1 MADEPGKDDAGPA
14 DSSTAEKRKKPARTA
29 VLIVHGIGNQRPLD
43 TLRGMVRAVWTT
55 DPAVSGP
62 KANHWLH
69 FDRSGDVDLPVVTT
83 STVAGHDHQIEFH
96 ELYWAHT
103 MAGTRLVAVLLWLFE
118 FVRKGSRP
126 LRRDLVRLWYVAVP
140 FLVAVIA
147 AVVLLV
153 LDAALVLLGETG
165 ALAPPWDL
173 AVPWTLTTVIVIAT
187 MRWRGLAVLVA
198 MAAALLLAAWAFRG
212 GGSMHEAIL
221 GRIDDRASVFA
232 AGGVL
237 LLFAGMAALFLT
249 SVIGDAAR
257 YYRNSPANIRVRR
270 AVRALGARSLAAL
283 HDEDFDRV
291 IVVAHSLGSVIAYD
305 VLRAHW
311 SDVCSSFGNVAGTPG
326 LAAQDRFPVRDGKPV
341 GNDVPFTDAE
351 RATWRNRGRAL
362 LSQLRTDRATPEKPL
377 WLVTDFVTLGSPLA
391 HARYLNASGRNE
403 RELADDF
410 AARLG
415 DREAPTC
422 PPRYDEEDGRLT
434 FTPDGDDPARTQYL
448 HHAAL
453 FALTRWTNLHFPAGT
468 FNGDLIGGTLAGVLG
483 SAIRDIEVPRPRRW
497 GLSWH
502 TWYWR
507 WADRKPGAPAPRHI
521 AALRDAVNLLDHPE
535 T

>member
-1 MADEPGKDDAGPA
+1 MAEEPGKDDAARG
-14 DSSTAEKRKKPARTA
+14 EKRKRAPRTA
-29 VLIVHGIGNQRPLD
+29 VLIVHGIGNQRPLE

-55 DPAVSGP
+55 DPVVSGP
-62 KANHWLH
+62 NANHWLH
-69 FDRSGDVDLPVVTT
+69 FDRLSGDVDLPVVTT

-96 ELYWAHT
+96 EFYWAHT

-126 LRRDLVRLWYVAVP
+126 LRPDLIRLWYVAVP

-147 AVVLLV
+147 SAVLLA
-153 LDAALVLLGETG
+153 LDASLSLLGET
-165 ALAPPWDL
+165 AVAVAPWDL
-173 AVPWTLTTVIVIAT
+173 LVPWTLTTIIVILA
-187 MRWRGLAVLVA
+187 MRWRGFAVLVA
-198 MAAALLLAAWAFRG
+198 MAAVLLLAAWAFRG

-221 GRIDDRASVFA
+221 GRLDDPASVLA

-237 LLFAGMAALFLT
+237 LAFAGMAALFLT

-283 HDEDFDRV
+283 HDSDFDRV

-305 VLRAHW
+305 VLRAYW

-326 LAAQDRFPVRDGKPV
+326 LAEQDRFPNRDGTPV
-341 GNDVPFTDAE
+341 GNDVAFTPAE
-351 RATWRNRGRAL
+351 RATWRNRGRTL
-362 LSQLRTDRATPEKPL
+362 LSRLQSARAPADKPL
-377 WLVTDFVTLGSPLA
+377 WLVTDFVTLGSPLT
-391 HARYLNASGRNE
+391 HARYLNASGRGWREMAENFAE
-403 RELADDF
+403 RLA
-410 AARLG
+410 

-422 PPRYDEEDGRLT
+422 PPRYNGDDGRLT
-434 FTPDGDDPARTQYL
+434 FTPDGDDPATTQYL

-453 FALTRWTNLHFPAGT
+453 FGLTRWTNLHFPAGT
-468 FNGDLIGGTLAGVLG
+468 FNGDLIGGAISGVLG
-483 SAIRDIEVPRPRRW
+483 SAVKDVEVPRPGRW

-507 WADRKPGAPAPRHI
+507 WEGGAPNPTPPHI
-521 AALRDAVNLLDHPE
+521 AALRDALNLLDRPE
-535 T
+535 S

>member
-1 MADEPGKDDAGPA
+1 MADEPGTDG
-14 DSSTAEKRKKPARTA
+14 TAVPQKRTRAPRTA
-29 VLIVHGIGNQRPLD
+29 VLIVHGIGNQRPLE

-55 DPAVSGP
+55 DPIVSGP

-69 FDRSGDVDLPVVTT
+69 FDRLSGDVDLPVVTT
-83 STVAGHDHQIEFH
+83 SRVSGQDHQIEFH

-118 FVRKGSRP
+118 FVRKGPRP
-126 LRRDLVRLWYVAVP
+126 LRRDLARLWYVAVP

-147 AVVLLV
+147 AAVLLA
-153 LDAALVLLGETG
+153 LDATLSLLGES
-165 ALAPPWDL
+165 AAIVPPWDL
-173 AVPWTLTTVIVIAT
+173 VVPWTLTTVIVMVA
-187 MRWRGLAVLVA
+187 MRWRGVAVLVA
-198 MAAALLLAAWAFRG
+198 MAVALLLAGWAFRG
-212 GGSMHEAIL
+212 GGSMHEAII
-221 GRIDDRASVFA
+221 GRLDDPASVLA
-232 AGGVL
+232 AGAVL
-237 LLFAGMAALFLT
+237 LVFAGMAALFLT

-257 YYRNSPANIRVRR
+257 YYRNAPANIRVRR

-283 HDEDFDRV
+283 HGKDFDRV

-305 VLRAHW
+305 VLRAYW

-326 LAAQDRFPVRDGKPV
+326 LAAQDRFPVRAGKPV
-341 GNDVPFTDAE
+341 GNDVPFTAAE

-362 LSQLRTDRATPEKPL
+362 LSRLQADRATPEKPL

-391 HARYLNASGRNE
+391 HARYLNASGTGW
-403 RELADDF
+403 RELAGNF
-410 AARLG
+410 AARLA

-422 PPRYDEEDGRLT
+422 PPLYNDQDGRLT
-434 FTPDGDDPARTQYL
+434 FTPEGDDPASTQYL

-453 FALTRWTNLHFPAGT
+453 FGLTRWTNLHFPAGT
-468 FNGDLIGGTLAGVLG
+468 FNGDLIGGALAGVLG
-483 SAIRDIEVPRPRRW
+483 SAVKDVEVARPGRW

-507 WADRKPGAPAPRHI
+507 WDGDSEDRPPPHI
-521 AALRDAVNLLDHPE
+521 AALRDALNLLDRPE
-535 T
+535 S